1 MVVILSQDFDANHR
15 YLEKFQNRTDLRIM
29 KGQRIADNHIYI
41 YIIYIYIS
49 YIHIYIYIIY
59 IYIIYTYIY
68 IYISYIYIYISY
80 IYIYIIYIY
89 IYIIYIYISYIYIS
103 YIKLRT
109 KIVCCSIFHVRI
121 ERGEALTLDVF
132 IKESKQL
139 VTAHGQHLL
148 FDHFDHC
155 PLTTRRFFGKVPA
168 QNCSRCTP

>member
-29 KGQRIADNHIYI
+29 KGQRIADNHI
-41 YIIYIYIS
+41 
-49 YIHIYIYIIY
+49 
-59 IYIIYTYIY
+59 
-68 IYISYIYIYISY
+68 
-80 IYIYIIYIY
+80 
-89 IYIIYIYISYIYIS
+89 SYIYIS
-103 YIKLRT
+103 YIELRT

-148 FDHFDHC
+148 YSFCLVRSRPAEFFVRSQPRIARDAPPDWSVQFEYDEEDHGM
-155 PLTTRRFFGKVPA
+155 R
-168 QNCSRCTP
+168 